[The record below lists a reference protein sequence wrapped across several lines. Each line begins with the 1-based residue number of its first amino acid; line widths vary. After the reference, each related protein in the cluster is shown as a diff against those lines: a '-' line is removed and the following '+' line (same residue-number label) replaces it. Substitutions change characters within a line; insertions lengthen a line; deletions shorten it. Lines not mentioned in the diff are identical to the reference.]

1 MEQEKKKLILDVD
14 TGSDDAV
21 AIVCALLSRECDV
34 LGICTVGGNVE
45 LKNTTDN
52 TLRTVECCGRGDVG
66 VYMGSELPLVST
78 LVPWGLQA
86 LELPRR
92 EGTADQDA
100 AVHTD
105 HLPLPPTA
113 LKPRPES
120 AAVWLINTLLAQ
132 PDQSVT
138 LVPVGPIT
146 NLALALRADARIAP
160 KIREIVLMGGSHDIY
175 APTQAAEF
183 NVWCDPEALEIV
195 LQSGIKTT
203 MVSLDA
209 TSHALLNREQ
219 AAQIRAV
226 GTRPALLVAEL
237 IEHRLHASELMGS
250 QKGASVGAAL
260 HDPLAVC
267 AALHPEVLTD
277 VEFTSCH
284 VDLGRGYAYGETIL
298 SRNYKNGVVMPPN
311 CRYAKSADSEFF
323 FGWLLSVLK
332 GA

>member
-1 MEQEKKKLILDVD
+1 MDTRKKIILDVD

-21 AIVCALLSRECDV
+21 AIVCALLSRECEV

-86 LELPRR
+86 QELPRR
-92 EGTADQDA
+92 EGTLNQDA

-105 HLPLPPTA
+105 HLPLPPTT
-113 LKPRPES
+113 LKVRPES
-120 AAVWLINTLLAQ
+120 AAVWLINALLSSE
-132 PDQSVT
+132 DSSVT

-146 NLALALRADARIAP
+146 NLALALRADGRIVP
-160 KIREIVLMGGSHDIY
+160 KIREVVLMGGTHDVY

-195 LQSGIKTT
+195 LQSGIKVT
-203 MVSLDA
+203 MISLDA
-209 TSHALLNREQ
+209 TSHALLNRAQ
-219 AAQIRAV
+219 AAEIRAV
-226 GTRPALLVAEL
+226 GTPPALLTADL
-237 IEHRLHASELMGS
+237 IEHRLHAAELLGAA
-250 QKGASVGAAL
+250 KGASVGAAL

-267 AALHPEVLTD
+267 AALHPEVLTC
-277 VEFTSCH
+277 VEYTSCH
-284 VDLGRGYAYGETIL
+284 VDLGRGYAYGETVL
-298 SRNYKNGVVMPPN
+298 SRNYKNGVTMPPN
-311 CRYAKSADSEFF
+311 CYYARSADSEFF
-323 FGWLLSVLK
+323 FSWLLSVLK